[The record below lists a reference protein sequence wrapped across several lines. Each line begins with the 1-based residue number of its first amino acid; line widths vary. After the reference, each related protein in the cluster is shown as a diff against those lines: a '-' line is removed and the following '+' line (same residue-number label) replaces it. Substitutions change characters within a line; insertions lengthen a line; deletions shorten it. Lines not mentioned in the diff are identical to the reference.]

1 MHFTHWSLM
10 QRILQII
17 PKLQSEVV
25 AQCGYLDPV
34 AQYADIDHESAL
46 NRVRFGPGPV
56 PGQHPVLGDGIG
68 GLTQY
73 TDIGHES
80 PPNWVRFGPG
90 PVPARHPILGDGV
103 GGLRQIGADL
113 CYDPSGLAL
122 V

>member
-1 MHFTHWSLM
+1 MGSL
-10 QRILQII
+10 
-17 PKLQSEVV
+17 KG
-25 AQCGYLDPV
+25 CV
-34 AQYADIDHESAL
+34 AQYADIGHESAP
-46 NRVRFGPGPV
+46 NRVRFGPRPV
-56 PGQHPVLGDGIG
+56 SGQHPMLGGRIG

-90 PVPARHPILGDGV
+90 LVPARHPILGDGV